1 MPRMICAV
9 NAGLH
14 NLLFTM
20 ATIDDAISA
29 DGDAVILTIDV
40 SAGSKKERFPAGFNE
55 WRNAVQIQIKAP
67 AIEGRA
73 NKAIIALIA
82 SETGCKKNDISILS
96 GATSTI
102 KRVRIQGW
110 TTDAMASFLAGRL

>member
-1 MPRMICAV
+1 
-9 NAGLH
+9 
-14 NLLFTM
+14 M
-20 ATIDDAISA
+20 ATIDDAITA

-40 SAGSKKERFPAGFNE
+40 SAGSKKERFPSGFNE

-82 SETGCKKNDISILS
+82 SETGCKKSDIVIMS

-102 KRVRIQGW
+102 KRVRINGC
-110 TTDAMASFLAGRL
+110 TSEGMAAFLAGRL